1 MEADQVREGLIQG
14 AKLAEQAER
23 YEGKERY
30 NIYIFLF
37 TFSFFFNNIFLRK
50 PEHYQIVNAVVL

>member
-30 NIYIFLF
+30 NIYIFFIHFLV
-37 TFSFFFNNIFLRK
+37 FF
-50 PEHYQIVNAVVL
+50 